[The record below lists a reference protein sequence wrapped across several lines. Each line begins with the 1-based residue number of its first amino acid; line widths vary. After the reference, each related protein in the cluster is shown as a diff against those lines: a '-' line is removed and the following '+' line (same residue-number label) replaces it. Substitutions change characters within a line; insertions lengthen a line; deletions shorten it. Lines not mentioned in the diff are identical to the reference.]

1 MLHANGITLSFGK
14 RVLFKDANIK
24 FNPGNCYGLIGANGS
39 GKSTFLKVLAGEI
52 EPNEGEVIT
61 GTGERIA
68 MLRQDQSA
76 FNEFTVIDTVIMG
89 HRELYDVLQ
98 ERNDIYSKDDFSD
111 KDGVRASELE
121 EKLGEMNGYDA
132 ETEAAVLL
140 SGLGIG
146 ESLHSK
152 FMKELEGGE
161 RVKVLLA
168 QALFGNPDI
177 LLLDEPTNNLDL
189 ESVAWLEE
197 FLYGFNNTLV
207 VVSHDRHFLN
217 RVCTH
222 IADIDYGKIE
232 IFVGNYSFWQQAS
245 ELAIRQKR
253 EENRKIE
260 EKRKDLQQFIE
271 RFSSNASKARQAT
284 SRKKLLEK
292 LTLEDIKVSSRKYP
306 FIEFKPDRE
315 CGRTILEIEGLTIDG
330 TESLKDFNLLLGRD
344 DKIVV
349 LSQNHAVKSA
359 LFDVLAGELRPGSGA
374 YRWGETI
381 TLSYFPRENGRFF
394 ESDMSILQWIRQFT
408 TNNDETYARGFLGRM
423 LFTGEESLKSV
434 RVLSGGE
441 KVRCMIARMMLSGS
455 NALIFDEPTDHLDL
469 EAITSLN
476 NGLIKFPGVILF
488 SSHDQEFVNTIANR
502 IIEITPNGV
511 IDRKMTFEEYV
522 SSPEIQALRDDY
534 YHGHSRLML

>member
-98 ERNDIYSKDDFSD
+98 ERNLIYSKDDFSD
-111 KDGVRASELE
+111 EDGVRASELE

-315 CGRTILEIEGLTIDG
+315 CGRTILEIEKLTIDG
-330 TESLKDFNLLLGRD
+330 TESLKDFSLLLGRD

-349 LSQNHAVKSA
+349 LSQNHAVKTA

>member
-98 ERNDIYSKDDFSD
+98 ERNLIYSKDDFSD
-111 KDGVRASELE
+111 EDGVRASELE

-315 CGRTILEIEGLTIDG
+315 CGRTILEIEGLTIEG
-330 TESLKDFNLLLGRD
+330 ASALQNFNLLLGRD

-349 LSQNHAVKSA
+349 LSQNHAVKTA

>member
-98 ERNDIYSKDDFSD
+98 ERNEIYSKDDFSD
-111 KDGVRASELE
+111 EDGVRASELE